1 MLSGTSPSAV
11 LSLSI
16 FLSPSSD
23 TTKIT
28 VTDWKIVPG
37 RAVSAQHI
45 RITEPRDGWG
55 WKGPLVQKKKQVLVS
70 AGSVFFWLPAAQTT
84 QDINGTTEIMAGHFA
99 VGRNFTHVN
108 FARRPRDRI

>member
-37 RAVSAQHI
+37 RAVSAEHI

-55 WKGPLVQKKKQVLVS
+55 WKRPLVQKKSRFLCLQALYSGFLLLKR
-70 AGSVFFWLPAAQTT
+70 
-84 QDINGTTEIMAGHFA
+84 H
-99 VGRNFTHVN
+99 
-108 FARRPRDRI
+108 RILTGLLK